1 MSPPAAE
8 SLTASR
14 KRRRIRLRST
24 APPVCRVTVKPTR
37 TTPSSPRERACRT
50 NARFADRTPPA
61 AARKSPRRFSRSMT
75 TAMLPRSGTEPLAP
89 LRAAIGEHSAAAL
102 CRHARAEAMP
112 PFAHQFAR
120 LIGPFH
126 GFFSAARPP
135 IEAIPRNL
143 RDRRGLYES
152 PSGASMRSNCYAA
165 PPKPKIRAPRSAF
178 FTSGAEGDRE
188 KRRGM
193 RPMEPIFTASA
204 YSVDPELGNRAAIT
218 YFSANLTAR
227 CARRITAVHRIG
239 YCSGPQ
245 AHR

>member
-1 MSPPAAE
+1 MAPPAAD
-8 SLTASR
+8 SRTASR

-37 TTPSSPRERACRT
+37 TAPPSPRERACTT

-89 LRAAIGEHSAAAL
+89 MRAAISEHFAAAP

-126 GFFSAARPP
+126 GFFSAARSFGGSEVR
-135 IEAIPRNL
+135 IIVAVTL
-143 RDRRGLYES
+143 LCGLLNQS
-152 PSGASMRSNCYAA
+152 HTRSMGLLVS
-165 PPKPKIRAPRSAF
+165 
-178 FTSGAEGDRE
+178 
-188 KRRGM
+188 
-193 RPMEPIFTASA
+193 
-204 YSVDPELGNRAAIT
+204 L
-218 YFSANLTAR
+218 
-227 CARRITAVHRIG
+227 
-239 YCSGPQ
+239 
-245 AHR
+245 